1 MKSRTNR
8 PSLLDLIFSDR
19 NKDYGAYE
27 ITKSS
32 VRRIRIS
39 FILAVSVFVL
49 LILIIGGVIRI
60 PWFSTTSDNALVYNT
75 VNVKYDA
82 RLITEL
88 SKPFTVEPKKTDR
101 KTITEPIIVDEV
113 QETEDAEKQ
122 KTPLEEQ
129 KPSVQDEVK
138 RNDSIEKSEFKK
150 KEESPELIKARTDT
164 VVFVERPPQF
174 PGGPEAL
181 KQYIRKNLKYPAD
194 AINRKVQGT
203 VVLSF
208 IIEKDGSIK
217 RVIIT
222 KNVDPVLDFEA
233 VRIIASMPQWQ
244 PASSKGKAIASM
256 IVLPINFAMRP

>member
-1 MKSRTNR
+1 MKSRTKR

-27 ITKSS
+27 IIKSS

-39 FILAVSVFVL
+39 FILAVSLFVL

-60 PWFSTTSDNALVYNT
+60 PWLSGSSNNTLVYNT

-88 SKPFTVEPKKTDR
+88 SKPFNVEPKKPD
-101 KTITEPIIVDEV
+101 KKIFTEPRIVDET
-113 QETEDAEKQ
+113 QEAERAETEKPATEEK
-122 KTPLEEQ
+122 KPDVTGEE
-129 KPSVQDEVK
+129 KP
-138 RNDSIEKSEFKK
+138 NDSLEKSEFKK

-164 VVFVERPPQF
+164 VVFVEKPPQF

-222 KNVDPVLDFEA
+222 KNVDPILDFEA

-244 PASSKGKAIASM
+244 PASSKGKPIASM

>member
-8 PSLLDLIFSDR
+8 PRLLDLIFSDR
-19 NKDYGAYE
+19 NKDYGAYD
-27 ITKSS
+27 IIKSS

-60 PWFSTTSDNALVYNT
+60 PWFSRYPDNTLVYNT
-75 VNVKYDA
+75 INVKYDA

-88 SKPFTVEPKKTDR
+88 SKPFTVEPKKKDK
-101 KTITEPIIVDEV
+101 KTFTEPKIVDEV
-113 QETEDAEKQ
+113 QEIEDTGKE
-122 KTPLEEQ
+122 KTPEEQ
-129 KPSVQDEVK
+129 KPVVTEEEK
-138 RNDSIEKSEFKK
+138 PNDSLEKQELK
-150 KEESPELIKARTDT
+150 KETEKPELIKARTDT
-164 VVFVERPPQF
+164 VVFVEKPPQF

-208 IIEKDGSIK
+208 IIEKDGSI
-217 RVIIT
+217 RQVIIT
-222 KNVDPVLDFEA
+222 KNVDPILDFEA
-233 VRIIASMPQWQ
+233 VRIIAAMPQWS
-244 PASSKGKAIASM
+244 PGMAKGKPIATM

>member
-1 MKSRTNR
+1 MKSRTKR

-27 ITKSS
+27 IIKSS

-39 FILAVSVFVL
+39 FIIAIGLFVL
-49 LILIIGGVIRI
+49 LILIIGGVIHI
-60 PWFSTTSDNALVYNT
+60 PWFSATSDNVATYNT
-75 VNVKYDA
+75 ISVKYDA

-88 SKPFTVEPKKTDR
+88 SKPFNIEPKKKDN
-101 KTITEPIIVDEV
+101 KTFTEPKIVDQEQEV
-113 QETEDAEKQ
+113 ESAEKE
-122 KTPLEEQ
+122 KPAPEEQ
-129 KPSVQDEVK
+129 KPAVADEERAK
-138 RNDSIEKSEFKK
+138 DSLEKLALKK
-150 KEESPELIKARTDT
+150 KEEEPEIIKARTDT
-164 VVFVERPPQF
+164 IVFVEQPPQF

-203 VVLSF
+203 VILSF
-208 IIEKDGSIK
+208 IVEKDGSIK

-222 KNVDPVLDFEA
+222 KNIDPVLDFEA

-244 PASSKGKAIASM
+244 PASNKGKTIASM
-256 IVLPINFAMRP
+256 IVIPINFAMRP

>member
-32 VRRIRIS
+32 KRRIRIS

-60 PWFSTTSDNALVYNT
+60 PWFSTSADNALVYNT

-88 SKPFTVEPKKTDR
+88 SKPFTVEPKKPDK
-101 KTITEPIIVDEV
+101 KTFTEPKIVDEV

-122 KTPLEEQ
+122 KTHPEEQ
-129 KPSVQDEVK
+129 KLSVQDEVK

-150 KEESPELIKARTDT
+150 K
-164 VVFVERPPQF
+164 
-174 PGGPEAL
+174 
-181 KQYIRKNLKYPAD
+181 
-194 AINRKVQGT
+194 
-203 VVLSF
+203 
-208 IIEKDGSIK
+208 
-217 RVIIT
+217 
-222 KNVDPVLDFEA
+222 
-233 VRIIASMPQWQ
+233 
-244 PASSKGKAIASM
+244 
-256 IVLPINFAMRP
+256 

>member
-1 MKSRTNR
+1 LKSKKKRL
-8 PSLLDLIFSDR
+8 SLLDLIFIDR

-27 ITKSS
+27 IIKSS

-49 LILIIGGVIRI
+49 MILIIGGVIRI
-60 PWFSTTSDNALVYNT
+60 PWFSSKPDNALVYNT
-75 VNVKYDA
+75 INVKYDA

-88 SKPFTVEPKKTDR
+88 SKPFKVEPKKPD
-101 KTITEPIIVDEV
+101 KKAFTEPKIVDESPEV
-113 QETEDAEKQ
+113 ENTEIEKPAPEEKQ
-122 KTPLEEQ
+122 PTVTAEE
-129 KPSVQDEVK
+129 KL
-138 RNDSIEKSEFKK
+138 NDSLENERLKK
-150 KEESPELIKARTDT
+150 KEEAPELIKSRTDT
-164 VVFVERPPQF
+164 VVFVEKPPQF

-233 VRIIASMPQWQ
+233 VRIIASMPQWL
-244 PASSKGKAIASM
+244 PASSKGKPTAAM